1 MEVPTRVAIRI
12 NSSGPTASGAGDAS
26 QVLLLD
32 SEARIQALHALRQ
45 WRKLDG
51 GPMVNEAH
59 LRPED
64 RPFANQVGRRPCDG
78 NIHISEVTRAPQR
91 WLQHITQEEHTKV
104 SRVRTSAASIA
115 MYPWVFPPWR
125 VFRHEAPPL
134 FVL

>member
-59 LRPED
+59 LRHED
-64 RPFANQVGRRPCDG
+64 RPFANQAGRRPCDG
-78 NIHISEVTRAPQR
+78 NIHISEVTRAP
-91 WLQHITQEEHTKV
+91 HKSEPCADFCCFNCDV
-104 SRVRTSAASIA
+104 PMGFSSMAG
-115 MYPWVFPPWR
+115 FPPR
-125 VFRHEAPPL
+125 VDGR
-134 FVL
+134 